1 MFDGRRDKT
10 KVLSENIDPDNI
22 QPKEMRSTEV
32 KEHNT
37 IIEEPGS
44 MYVDHLVPKSGKVKD
59 IANDLLTFIFDNE
72 SSNSLQA
79 LGCDDCP
86 ANTGIHSGIIR
97 SIEVAL
103 DRPLQ
108 WLVCTSFE

>member
-32 KEHNT
+32 EEHYI

-44 MYVDHLVPKSGKVKD
+44 MYVDHLGPKSGKAKD
-59 IANDLLTFIFDNE
+59 IAKDLLSFILDNE
-72 SSNSLQA
+72 SNNSLQA
-79 LGCDDCP
+79 LGCDGCP
-86 ANTGIHSGIIR
+86 TNKGIHSGTIR
-97 SIEVAL
+97 SIEVTL
-103 DRPLQ
+103 DPLLQ
-108 WLVCTSFE
+108 